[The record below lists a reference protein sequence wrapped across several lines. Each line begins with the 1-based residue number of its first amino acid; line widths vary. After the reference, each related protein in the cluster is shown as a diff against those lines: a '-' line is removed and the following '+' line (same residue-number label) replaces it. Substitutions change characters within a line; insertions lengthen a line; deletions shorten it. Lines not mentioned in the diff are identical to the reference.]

1 MKRRDFLASSLAASA
16 SGSLMGGGMGLTA
29 QETTKPGREFY
40 ELRLYHLR
48 RGPKVKL
55 FDDFFREAGIPALN
69 RLGLR
74 PIGVFNIMIG
84 PENPTVYVLIPY
96 PSLESVATTRERLH
110 ADTEYQKHGAD
121 FLNAPSTDPAYVRIE
136 SSLMVA
142 FQGMPKLEVPHA
154 TAENGRRVF
163 ELRRYESHSRR
174 AHLKKVDMFNNGEI
188 AIFRRTGLRPVFFG
202 STLIGA
208 KLPNLTY
215 MLTFAGM
222 EEREKNWAVF
232 QADPEWKKMSTAPEY
247 TDIVS
252 SISNVLLSPTPYSQ
266 I

>member
-29 QETTKPGREFY
+29 QESTKPGREFY

-48 RGPKVKL
+48 RGPKLKL
-55 FDDFFREAGIPALN
+55 LDNFYRDAAIPALN
-69 RLGLR
+69 RAG
-74 PIGVFNIMIG
+74 IKSVGAFNVLIG
-84 PENPTVYVLIPY
+84 PANPTLYVLIPY
-96 PSLESVATTRERLH
+96 ASIDALVTARERVY
-110 ADTEYQKHGAD
+110 ADPELVKHGTEV
-121 FLNAPSTDPAYVRIE
+121 LNAPATDPAFIRVE
-136 SSLMVA
+136 SSLMMA
-142 FQGMPKLEVPHA
+142 FEGMPKLEVPA
-154 TAENGRRVF
+154 AAAEKGRIF
-163 ELRRYESHSRR
+163 ELRTYESHSRR

-208 KLPNLTY
+208 RLPNLTY